1 MEVYARSRHEAYKQN
16 ANRLF
21 KQAGKSGEAR
31 VKHCEGAATKK
42 TAKRTPK
49 QLNSR
54 ATIREKPHAAAIS
67 AQKRL
72 APAWS
77 EPFDYV
83 ITKLLLYA
91 LQITTSD
98 QQLREPY
105 QPRCLRTS

>member
-1 MEVYARSRHEAYKQN
+1 MEVYVRSRHEAYKQN

-21 KQAGKSGEAR
+21 KQADKSGEAR

-42 TAKRTPK
+42 TAKCTPQ
-49 QLNSR
+49 QLNSW
-54 ATIREKPHAAAIS
+54 ATIKAKPASSYKS

-72 APAWS
+72 APRWS

-83 ITKLLLYA
+83 ITKMLLCA
-91 LQITTSD
+91 LQITAED